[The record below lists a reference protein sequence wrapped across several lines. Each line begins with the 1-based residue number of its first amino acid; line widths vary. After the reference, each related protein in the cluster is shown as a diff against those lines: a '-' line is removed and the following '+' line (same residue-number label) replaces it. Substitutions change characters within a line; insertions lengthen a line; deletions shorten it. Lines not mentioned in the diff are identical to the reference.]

1 MTSRSLRELSAEEC
15 LTLLGSVSLG
25 RIVFTDKAL
34 PAIRPVNHIL
44 DSGSV
49 IIRSHLGGGLA
60 SAVGSGRGVVVAY
73 EADMIDPVDRLGWSV
88 VVTGFAHLVADSREV
103 ARYGQ
108 ALQPWISMAM
118 DCVIRI
124 EPHIV
129 AGYRLVDAGATA
141 GTPTP

>member
-1 MTSRSLRELSAEEC
+1 MASRNLRELSAEEC

-44 DSGSV
+44 DDGSV

-60 SAVGSGRGVVVAY
+60 SAVDSGRGVVVAY
-73 EADMIDPVDRLGWSV
+73 EADMIDPVERLGWSV
-88 VVTGFAHLVADSREV
+88 VVTGFARLLADSREV
-103 ARYGQ
+103 ARYGR
-108 ALQPWISMAM
+108 ALQPWVSMAM

-129 AGYRLVDAGATA
+129 VGYRLVDAGEAVSTQ
-141 GTPTP
+141 